1 MKTIKTL
8 IFVVAA
14 ALLASCATTVRFPV
28 SNVTPAAVITAK
40 KKQDKH
46 DNYIIELTANNLAAA
61 DRLNPPRSHYIVW
74 IISDNKSVINV
85 GRLTNRNAR
94 NTNLKV
100 TTPHNATAIF
110 ITAEDQ
116 SDLSFPTG
124 VEITR
129 ASFDK

>member
-14 ALLASCATTVRFPV
+14 ALLASCATTVKFPV

-61 DRLNPPRSHYIVW
+61 DRLNPPRSHNIHW
-74 IISDNKSVINV
+74 IISDNKSVLNV
-85 GRLTNRNAR
+85 GSLTIRFAR